1 MSEASLVF
9 SKFFEFSRQKDI
21 VKSSVRILIIFG
33 MKWPKN
39 EIPTL
44 FFAGFP
50 YLLASL
56 WWLWFRD
63 WNCPLVLHLWQ
74 RNDFW
79 PTNFGLQLSS
89 RFLTLWSS
97 RSFLQPGGIWQNWF
111 RLLNFLILLCCFLIV
126 IVGHLVVKK
135 MVKHMKW
142 KSKAHTEMS
151 LSNSLV
157 NVSKSLKIQKIQQ
170 GLRKFA
176 RFALKTSSK
185 KKIIKKSPKYFNTTN
200 DFAKFFWKVFFHPEK
215 NLKRKS

>member
-1 MSEASLVF
+1 MTF
-9 SKFFEFSRQKDI
+9 NGNFEFLRKIISIFDHLNFCAKKWI
-21 VKSSVRILIIFG
+21 FLIFKFG
-33 MKWPKN
+33 
-39 EIPTL
+39 
-44 FFAGFP
+44 FFSGFP

-56 WWLWFRD
+56 WWLWFGD
-63 WNCPLVLHLWQ
+63 WNCPLVLYLWQ
-74 RNDFW
+74 WNDFRS
-79 PTNFGLQLSS
+79 TNFGLQLSS

-157 NVSKSLKIQKIQQ
+157 NV
-170 GLRKFA
+170 
-176 RFALKTSSK
+176 
-185 KKIIKKSPKYFNTTN
+185 
-200 DFAKFFWKVFFHPEK
+200 
-215 NLKRKS
+215 